1 MANQNI
7 SKITRRKIVNELL
20 ANHNIFGDVELM
32 EFLSMIWDLENM
44 PSEDSRYD
52 NAYGDIYQHV
62 IRNEDYDER
71 YLLLERLNL
80 NGCDDTTFLKFL
92 ETIVSPEIRD
102 DIQEQYELVDVINSY
117 IQHDSYKLEHVRN
130 VSGCPVFQVT
140 HLKGNKKE
148 IQQLFFAS
156 NGYKHRLIFKDA
168 TTNEIV
174 TTRNADKVLCYK
186 EPIPSHG
193 LLWRDLVQ
201 WYRNETG
208 SLNFQDAE
216 KKLIDRLEQSMNNPE
231 KLMFQTYLEFGKK
244 HLGNNMPAY
253 IPQPYLK
260 YDPYTS
266 KERNGIKDLERER
279 MDFLLLLPH
288 GIRILTEIDGKQ
300 HYSKDNGEAS
310 PMLYAQMVKEDRE
323 DKLMGYE
330 VFRFG
335 GVEFVYNN
343 EREFQEVKENLTN
356 FFHRLFE
363 RYGLL

>member
-1 MANQNI
+1 MATQNI

-20 ANHNIFGDVELM
+20 ANHNINGDIEM
-32 EFLSMIWDLENM
+32 MKFLSMIWDLEKM
-44 PSEDSRYD
+44 PSKDTRYGD
-52 NAYGDIYQHV
+52 AYKDIYQHL

-71 YLLLERLNL
+71 YLLEERLDLFN
-80 NGCDDTTFLKFL
+80 CPDIIFVKFL
-92 ETIVSPEIRD
+92 ETIVSPDIRD
-102 DIQEQYELVDVINSY
+102 DIQEQYILVDVINNY

-130 VSGCPVFQVT
+130 DSGCPVFQVT
-140 HLKGNKKE
+140 HLKGNKKV

-174 TTRNADKVLCYK
+174 TSRNADKVLCYK
-186 EPIPSHG
+186 ETIPSHG
-193 LLWRDLVQ
+193 LLWKDLVQ
-201 WYRNETG
+201 WYKNEIN
-208 SLNFQDAE
+208 SVNLKDAE
-216 KKLIDRLEQSMNNPE
+216 KNLIERLEQSMNDPE

-244 HLGNNMPAY
+244 HLGNRIPAY

-330 VFRFG
+330 IFRFG
-335 GVEFVYNN
+335 GAEFFTSS
-343 EREFQEVKENLTN
+343 ERKIQDVKENLTD
-356 FFHRLFE
+356 FFYRLFK